1 MSRGFTLIELIIV
14 IAILAIL
21 ASIAIPQYLN
31 YTKRAHLSSY
41 VLPMA
46 RACMADIA
54 SYCSA
59 NNPSSGTETY
69 SPIGDTRFPNCVA
82 NYTTP
87 GGLVTMSVE
96 ENPVCDSSG
105 ELTAGRI
112 VAYFSPDG
120 QKVVCKVDIRP
131 FRCYIE

>member
-69 SPIGDTRFPNCVA
+69 SVIETLPSLTA
-82 NYTTP
+82 WQTTP
-87 GGLVTMSVE
+87 LPWVW
-96 ENPVCDSSG
+96 
-105 ELTAGRI
+105 
-112 VAYFSPDG
+112 
-120 QKVVCKVDIRP
+120 
-131 FRCYIE
+131 